1 MRMCVE
7 HSVARQ
13 AFLESGI
20 ITHLSKLFDDEVEL
34 CRLKAQH
41 AIEMVS
47 ETPVGAQQSTVL
59 YYVPLRETIIYS

>member
-1 MRMCVE
+1 MNTVNCIIE

-34 CRLKAQH
+34 CRLIAQH

-47 ETPVGAQQSTVL
+47 ETPIGEHLVHV
-59 YYVPLRETIIYS
+59 